1 MPIQEGDTVA
11 VHYTGKLEDGQVFD
25 TSEGRGPLEF
35 QVGAGQLIR
44 GFDEAVRGLEVGEET
59 TITVPPEQGYGE
71 PDPQMVQKIPNDRL
85 DAQGVEEGQ
94 VLALQADDGRQFQA
108 TVKAVDPDGVTLD
121 FNHFL
126 AGKTLVFEIKVLE
139 VKNGATA

>member
-44 GFDEAVRGLEVGEET
+44 GFDEAVRGLEVGDET
-59 TITVPPEQGYGE
+59 SVTIPPEQGYGE
-71 PDPQMVQKIPNDRL
+71 ADPEMVQKIPNDRL
-85 DAQGVEEGQ
+85 DAEGVQEGQ

-108 TVKAVDPDGVTLD
+108 TVKKVEPDGVTLD

-126 AGKTLVFEIKVLE
+126 AGKTLVFHIKVLD
-139 VKNGATA
+139 VRSSG

>member
-1 MPIQEGDTVA
+1 MAIQEGDTITVQ
-11 VHYTGKLEDGQVFD
+11 YTGKLEDGSVFD

-35 QVGAGQLIR
+35 QVGSGQLIK
-44 GFDEAVRGLEVGEET
+44 GFDEAVRGMKVGDAT
-59 TITVPPEQGYGE
+59 TITIPPEEGYGDA
-71 PDPQMVQKIPNDRL
+71 DPEMVQKIPNDRL
-85 DAQGVEEGQ
+85 NAEGVQEGQ

-108 TVKAVDPDGVTLD
+108 TVMKVEADGVTLD

-139 VKNGATA
+139 IKA